1 MKLNHETHG
10 PHGHMA
16 LRADTKATEHRLA
29 ADTKTTRAFRARRV
43 FVHFRVRPKA
53 SPPFCVPQRDF
64 QCVPWL
70 FQTAAPN
77 LRLGRVPLATRRSS
91 SCATA
96 APTAV
101 REGDEPQLP
110 SNRPHGLD
118 AQRRLELQHADERP
132 RMRPTAR
139 PPRAQQCAE
148 GRPARRRRSRR
159 ASVARVRSQ
168 GRHRPPYARRARA
181 ASTRAHSSPHPRER
195 RMSRPYRWP

>member
-1 MKLNHETHG
+1 MKLNHETYG

-29 ADTKTTRAFRARRV
+29 AETKTTRAFRVPKGFRALSCSAEGLAPILCAATRLSVV
-43 FVHFRVRPKA
+43 FRGCFK
-53 SPPFCVPQRDF
+53 
-64 QCVPWL
+64 
-70 FQTAAPN
+70 

-91 SCATA
+91 SCAAA